1 MVARTWLQM
10 GKHCSGTRKSR
21 RASSEDP
28 RGWKGAKSEA
38 ITPTGDDTAIAM
50 TMNGAASIAG
60 ERAFVEV
67 EA

>member
-10 GKHCSGTRKSR
+10 GKHCSGTRKSC
-21 RASSEDP
+21 RASSSDP

-38 ITPTGDDTAIAM
+38 MAPTGDDTAIAM

-60 ERAFVEV
+60 ERAFVKV
-67 EA
+67 GV